1 MPAIDFHDVMGF
13 AAAATTLV
21 AFAQKATVPMR
32 LAAATSNLCFIAY
45 GALGAL
51 YPPLILHSIL
61 LPLNVARLVQEMRSR
76 RPSPGK
82 APRSP
87 DDRH

>member
-1 MPAIDFHDVMGF
+1 MSAIGVQDLMGI
-13 AAAATTLV
+13 AAAVTTLV

-32 LAAATSNLCFIAY
+32 VAAAASNICFIAY

-61 LPLNVARLVQEMRSR
+61 LPLNLVRLMKEVKSR
-76 RPSPGK
+76 PPGPGTT
-82 APRSP
+82 PRLP
-87 DDRH
+87 NDRR

>member
-1 MPAIDFHDVMGF
+1 MPAIAFHDVMGF

-61 LPLNVARLVQEMRSR
+61 LPLNVVQRVKEMRSR
-76 RPSPGK
+76 GPSPS
-82 APRSP
+82 AMPRSA
-87 DDRH
+87 R